1 MNEPLLEVRGLK
13 KYFPI
18 MAGIFRKQVGV
29 IKAVDGIDFT
39 IQSGQV
45 LGMVGESG
53 CGKSTAARTAIR
65 LLEPTAGESLFEG
78 NSLFSLSQQQMQSLR
93 KSIQMVFQD
102 PYASLNPRK
111 NIRENIGEALLYH
124 GIVSNFEEQADC
136 VAETLRQVGLAPD
149 VMVRY
154 PHEFSGGQ
162 QQRICIGR
170 AIALRPKLIVCDE
183 AVSALD
189 VSIQAQILNLLL
201 ELKEALNLSYLFI
214 SHDLSVIRH
223 VSDQVVVLYAGKIV
237 ENRSTDEIFED
248 PHHPYTQTLLAAIP
262 QIHPRKRQSWLAN
275 DEMNEAIQDRFYNH
289 ES

>member
-1 MNEPLLEVRGLK
+1 MNDPLLEVKGLK

-18 MAGIFRKQVGV
+18 MAGVFRKQVGV

-39 IQSGQV
+39 LHSGKV

-53 CGKSTAARTAIR
+53 SGKSTAARTAIR
-65 LLEPTAGESLFEG
+65 LIEPTAGESFFEG
-78 NSLFSLSQQQMQSLR
+78 RSIFSLTKEEVNKSLR
-93 KSIQMVFQD
+93 KDIQMVFQD

-111 NIRENIGEALLYH
+111 NVRENMGEALLYH
-124 GIVSNFEEQADC
+124 GIVSNREEQAEC
-136 VAETLRQVGLAPD
+136 VAQILHQVGLSPD
-149 VMVRY
+149 VMARY

-170 AIALRPKLIVCDE
+170 AIALRPKLIICDE

-201 ELKEALNLSYLFI
+201 ELKEALHLSYLFI

-223 VSDQVVVLYAGKIV
+223 ISDQVAVLYAGKIV
-237 ENRSTDEIFED
+237 ENRPTDEIFAN
-248 PHHPYTQTLLAAIP
+248 PHHSYTRTLLAAIP
-262 QIHPRKRQSWLAN
+262 QLWPRKA
-275 DEMNEAIQDRFYNH
+275 
-289 ES
+289 